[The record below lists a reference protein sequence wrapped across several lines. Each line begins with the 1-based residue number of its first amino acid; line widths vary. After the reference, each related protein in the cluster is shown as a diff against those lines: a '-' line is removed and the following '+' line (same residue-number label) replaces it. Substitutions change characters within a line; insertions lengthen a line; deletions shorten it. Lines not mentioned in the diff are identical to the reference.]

1 MVSRAHGPSMVAP
14 TSTPPPWWG
23 KLASMRRRLLVSLTS
38 LVVGLVVVTGCSG
51 DDDGAAPDTT
61 STTVEETTT
70 TSAPR
75 SPPTVDELLAGDRV
89 LVIPHA
95 GGDQDHPH
103 STMYAF
109 AESVAAGADVLEFDV
124 WTTADGVVV
133 VHHDADTAKTTPES
147 LVVAET
153 DLATLQELDKAYWFS
168 PECWPCQ
175 DRPAEEYV
183 FRGVRTGDV
192 AAPEGYTPD
201 DFRLVT
207 LEELSDRFPEVPFDI
222 EIKGE
227 GDVGVRNAE
236 ALAAALDDLGR
247 NASTVVVSFDSAVI
261 TAFHDVAPDV
271 ATSPGVAEMTAWL
284 LEGEPLAAHHRVVQV
299 PPVYSGVEVLTADS
313 IARAQGDGL
322 AIWVWMDTPSE
333 QENEDFYRS
342 LVAMD
347 VDGIIA
353 GRPGAAR
360 RAIG

>member
-1 MVSRAHGPSMVAP
+1 M
-14 TSTPPPWWG
+14 
-23 KLASMRRRLLVSLTS
+23 RRLLVS
-38 LVVGLVVVTGCSG
+38 LVVGLVVLAGCAG
-51 DDDGAAPDTT
+51 DDDAAPDST
-61 STTVEETTT
+61 STTAADATT
-70 TSAPR
+70 TSVPLA
-75 SPPTVDELLAGDRV
+75 PPTVDELLAGDRV
-89 LVIPHA
+89 LDIPHA
-95 GGDQDHPH
+95 GGDQDFPH

-109 AESVAAGADVLEFDV
+109 AESVAAGADVLEFDI
-124 WTTADGVVV
+124 WTTADDVVV

-175 DRPAEEYV
+175 DRPEEEYV
-183 FRGVRTGDV
+183 FRGIRTGDV
-192 AAPEGYTPD
+192 APPEGYTPD

-207 LEELSDRFPEVPFDI
+207 LEELSERFPEIPFDI

-227 GDVGVRNAE
+227 GDIGVRNAE

-247 NASTVVVSFDSAVI
+247 TDSTVVVSFDSAVI
-261 TAFHDVAPDV
+261 AAFHEAAPDV

-299 PPVYSGVEVLTADS
+299 PPVYSGVEVLTEES
-313 IARAQGDGL
+313 IARAHADGL

-333 QENEDFYRS
+333 QENEDFYRT

-347 VDGIIA
+347 IDGIIA

-360 RAIG
+360 RAID